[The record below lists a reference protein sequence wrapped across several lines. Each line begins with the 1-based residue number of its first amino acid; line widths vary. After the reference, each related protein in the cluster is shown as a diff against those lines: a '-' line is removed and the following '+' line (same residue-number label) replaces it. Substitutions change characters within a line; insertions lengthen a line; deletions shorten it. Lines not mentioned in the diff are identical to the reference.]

1 MNNRFKKNRKEP
13 IIYFQE
19 AQRSLFLHMDKK
31 LLVIGTMAYDA
42 IETPFHK
49 TDRILGGAATYI
61 ALAAA
66 KFKTHCGLVSVIGD
80 DFENSDLKKLTDL
93 GVDASGVEQVKGG
106 KTFFW
111 SGRYHDD
118 MNTRT
123 TLDTQLNVLEHFT
136 PQVPEDFK
144 SSDIVMIGNLH
155 PGVQNSA
162 IEQLDDSSKFIL
174 LDSMNFWME
183 HFREALDEVIKK
195 VDLISINDEEARL
208 LTAEHSLPKAARK
221 IHAMGPKYVIIKKG
235 EHGAQLFG
243 EGKVFVAPAF
253 PIDQVV
259 DPTGA
264 GDSFAGG
271 LSGFLA
277 QAKEINFETIKQ
289 ALVIGSV
296 FASFTVEALG
306 VTAIENVNKEAIN
319 KRISQFR
326 ALTHFDWDDNTF
338 SL

>member
-1 MNNRFKKNRKEP
+1 
-13 IIYFQE
+13 
-19 AQRSLFLHMDKK
+19 MDKK
-31 LLVIGTMAYDA
+31 LLVVGTMAYDA
-42 IETPFHK
+42 IETPYHK

-61 ALAAA
+61 ALAAS
-66 KFKTHCGLVSVIGD
+66 KFKTRCGLVSVIGD
-80 DFENSDLKKLTDL
+80 DFEKADLEKLTDL
-93 GVDASGVEQVKGG
+93 GIDDSGVEQVAGG

-111 SGRYHDD
+111 SGRYHND

-123 TLDTQLNVLEHFT
+123 TLETQLNVLEHFS
-136 PQVPEDFK
+136 PQVPEEFQ
-144 SSDIVMIGNLH
+144 SSEIVMIGNLH

-162 IEQLDDSSKFIL
+162 IEQLDNTNRFII

-183 HFREALDEVIKK
+183 HFREALDDVIQK

-208 LTAEHSLPKAARK
+208 LTGEHSLSKAATQ

-243 EGKVFVAPAF
+243 EGKVFVAPAY

-277 QAKEINFETIKQ
+277 QADEINFETLKQ

-306 VTAIENVNKEAIN
+306 VSAIENVNKEELN
-319 KRISQFR
+319 ERISQFR
-326 ALTHFDWDDNTF
+326 ALTHFEWNDNTF
-338 SL
+338 SI

>member
-1 MNNRFKKNRKEP
+1 MN
-13 IIYFQE
+13 
-19 AQRSLFLHMDKK
+19 KK

-49 TDRILGGAATYI
+49 VDRILGGAATYI
-61 ALAAA
+61 ALAVNKFNA
-66 KFKTHCGLVSVIGD
+66 KCGVVSVIGD
-80 DFENSDLKKLTDL
+80 DFESSDLSKLTDL
-93 GVDASGVEQVKGG
+93 GIDIEGVEKVKGG

-123 TLDTQLNVLEHFT
+123 TLATELNVLEQFT
-136 PQVPEDFK
+136 PQVSKKFQ
-144 SSDIVMIGNLH
+144 SSEIVMIGNLH
-155 PGVQNSA
+155 PSVQKMA
-162 IEQLDDSSKFIL
+162 IDQLDDTERFIL

-183 HFREALDEVIKK
+183 NFRSALDEVIRK

-208 LTAEHSLPKAARK
+208 LTGEHSLTKAAQK
-221 IHAMGPKYVIIKKG
+221 IHIMGPKYVIIKKG

-243 EGKVFVAPAF
+243 EGKMFVAPAY
-253 PIDQVV
+253 PIEQVI

-277 QAKEINFETIKQ
+277 QASQINFETLKQ

-306 VTAIENVNKEAIN
+306 VTAIEKVTNQELN
-319 KRISQFR
+319 KRLNSFR
-326 ALTHFDWDDNTF
+326 NLTHFTWDENTF
-338 SL
+338 KL